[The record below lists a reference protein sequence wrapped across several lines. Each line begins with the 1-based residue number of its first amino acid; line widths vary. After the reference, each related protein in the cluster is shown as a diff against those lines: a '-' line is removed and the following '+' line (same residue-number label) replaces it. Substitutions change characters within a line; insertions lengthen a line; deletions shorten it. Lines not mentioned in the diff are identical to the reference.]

1 MELIYDNSF
10 VTDSEIS
17 KYVRKVE
24 EAHDKLHNKTGEGSD
39 FLGWVNLEYD
49 LSEIERVK
57 EVAQRIRRDSDFL
70 IVIGIGGSYL
80 GARAVIEALS
90 NNFAT
95 KNVLF
100 AGNNMSPDYI
110 NDLVDY
116 VKDRDFSINVI
127 SKSGTTTEPAI
138 AFSVFKD
145 LLIKKY
151 GREKAKDRIY
161 ITTDREK
168 GILRQEAMME
178 GYETFTVPDNIG
190 GRFSVLTPVGLLPI
204 AVAGI
209 NIDAIMLG
217 ASSAVQKYSNLQG
230 NEAYTYAII
239 RNALLKKGKNVE
251 ILVNYEPKLH
261 YFTEWWKQLFGE
273 SEGKDLKGILPYGV
287 DNTTDLHS
295 MGQYIQEGQRIMFET
310 VLDVEHPYRDLKIP
324 TQSSKDLDFLSAKS
338 LNIVNHMAMEGTI
351 KAHVEGNVPNIR
363 IKIEKIDEFNLG
375 WLIYFF
381 EKACGISG
389 YLLGVNPFNQPGV
402 EAYKKEMFKLIKE
415 DILIV

>member
-1 MELIYDNSF
+1 MEFVYENSM
-10 VTDSEIS
+10 VTDNEIAKYS
-17 KYVRKVE
+17 KKIV
-24 EAHDKLHNKTGEGSD
+24 EAHEMLHNKTGEGSD
-39 FLGWVNLEYD
+39 FLGWVGLEYD
-49 LSEIERVK
+49 KEEYNRIK
-57 EVAQRIRRDSDFL
+57 EVAERIRRDSDFL

-90 NNFAT
+90 NNFGK

-100 AGNNMSPDYI
+100 AGNNMSPDYL
-110 NDLVDY
+110 NDMIDY
-116 VKDRDFSINVI
+116 VKDSDFSINVI

-151 GREKAKDRIY
+151 GKEKARERIY
-161 ITTDREK
+161 ITTDKEK
-168 GILRQEAMME
+168 GILKREAVSEM
-178 GYETFTVPDNIG
+178 YETFIVPDNIG

-217 ASSAVQKYSNLQG
+217 ASQAMQKYENLQD
-230 NEAYTYAII
+230 NEAYTYAAI
-239 RNALLKKGKNVE
+239 RNILLNKGKNVE

-273 SEGKDLKGILPYGV
+273 SEGKDGKGLLPYGV

-295 MGQYIQEGQRIMFET
+295 LGQYIQDGQRMMFET
-310 VLDVEHPYRDLKIP
+310 VLNVEHPYRDLKIP
-324 TQSSKDLDFLSAKS
+324 AQSDKDLDFLSSKS
-338 LNIVNHMAMEGTI
+338 LNDVNHMAMEGTI
-351 KAHVEGNVPNIR
+351 IAHVNGDVPNLMIT
-363 IKIEKIDEFNLG
+363 IDKIDEFNIG

-381 EKACGISG
+381 EKSCGLSG

-402 EAYKKEMFKLIKE
+402 EAYKKEMFRLLKE
-415 DILIV
+415 DTLIE